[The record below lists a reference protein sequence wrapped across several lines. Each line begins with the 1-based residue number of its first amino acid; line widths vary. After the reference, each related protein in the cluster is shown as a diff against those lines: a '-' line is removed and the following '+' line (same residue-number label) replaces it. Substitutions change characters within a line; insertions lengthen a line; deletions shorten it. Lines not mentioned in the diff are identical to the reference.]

1 MDVKMLIG
9 ICMVFILATV
19 PFGSALQEGFVED
32 SLMIN
37 VTVDPAIDIM
47 NKDAYER
54 VVAPG
59 DELIF
64 FYSVQNKG
72 DTNLKNLKVIDSIFG
87 PIKMPFT
94 KLIPMQMTTGT
105 FRYVVPTYIDNMTVL
120 SHNVTAT
127 AQVAQPTKGTYPKLK
142 LEVTVQDTNNIASC
156 RRP

>member
-9 ICMVFILATV
+9 ICMVFILATI
-19 PFGSALQEGFVED
+19 PFGTSLQEKFVQD

-47 NKDAYER
+47 HKDAYTR

-72 DTNLKNLKVIDSIFG
+72 DTNLKNLKVVDSIFG

-94 KLIPMQMTTGT
+94 KLIPMQMTTGQ
-105 FRYVVPTYIDNMTVL
+105 FRYVVPTYIDNVTVL
-120 SHNVTAT
+120 SHNVTAI
-127 AQVAQPTKGTYPKLK
+127 AQIDRPSQDNHPQLK